1 MHPCDRERSLKEVTL
16 RLLGEETTVEKS
28 GNSLKFL
35 KAYMGMKLKSFF
47 QNMGSA
53 K

>member
-1 MHPCDRERSLKEVTL
+1 MHPCDGERNLKEVTL
-16 RLLGEETTVEKS
+16 R
-28 GNSLKFL
+28 L